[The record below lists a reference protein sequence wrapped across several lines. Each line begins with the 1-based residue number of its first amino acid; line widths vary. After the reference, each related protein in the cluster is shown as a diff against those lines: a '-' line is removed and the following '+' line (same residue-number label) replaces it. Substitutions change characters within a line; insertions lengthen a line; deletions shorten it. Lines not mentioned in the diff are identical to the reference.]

1 MTHRKLIVL
10 RVVSAVAI
18 VAWAAFIFSFS
29 GQTGGESGGLSARVA
44 DVLVSMGDWL
54 TGAATTGEAR
64 TAAIE
69 ALQFPI
75 RKAAHMSEYAV
86 LALLVFAQLRLWPA
100 FSGTGLPVRRVQA
113 MTMGSLAKEDMS
125 AEGRGA
131 APSTPASPWGLY
143 LRTLRKAAL
152 VAWGCAALY
161 AATDEVH
168 QLFVP
173 GRAGLFTDVLIDAT
187 GAAIGLLVAGSI
199 IALVNRPR

>member
-1 MTHRKLIVL
+1 MAHRKRIAL

-18 VAWAAFIFSFS
+18 VAWAAFIFGFS

-64 TAAIE
+64 TATIE

-86 LALLVFAQLRLWPA
+86 LALLVFAQLRLWPT
-100 FSGTGLPVRRVQA
+100 FSGTGLPARRAQA
-113 MTMGSLAKEDMS
+113 MTMGSLAKEDMA
-125 AEGRGA
+125 AEEKDA
-131 APSTPASPWGLY
+131 APSTPASPWSLY

-161 AATDEVH
+161 AATDEFH

-173 GRAGLFTDVLIDAT
+173 GRAGLLTDVLIDAA
-187 GAAIGLLVAGSI
+187 GAAIGLLLAGSI
-199 IALVNRPR
+199 IALVKRPR

>member
-54 TGAATTGEAR
+54 TGAATTGEVR

-100 FSGTGLPVRRVQA
+100 FSGTGLPARRAQA
-113 MTMGSLAKEDMS
+113 MTMGSSAKEDMS
-125 AEGRGA
+125 AEKKDA
-131 APSTPASPWGLY
+131 APSTPASPWDLY
-143 LRTLRKAAL
+143 LRTLRKTAL

-187 GAAIGLLVAGSI
+187 GAAIGLLLAGSI
-199 IALVNRPR
+199 IALAKRPR

>member
-10 RVVSAVAI
+10 RMVSAVAI
-18 VAWAAFIFSFS
+18 VAWAAFIFGFS

-44 DVLVSMGDWL
+44 DVLVSVGDLL
-54 TGAATTGEAR
+54 TGAVTMGEAR
-64 TAAIE
+64 AAAIE

-113 MTMGSLAKEDMS
+113 MTMGSSAKENVL
-125 AEGRGA
+125 AEEKDA
-131 APSTPASPWGLY
+131 APSTPASPWDLY

-187 GAAIGLLVAGSI
+187 GAAIGLLLAGSI